1 MVMYDLIEKKRYGKE
16 LSKEEISFIVNGYTL
31 GQITDAQMS
40 SFLMAVTIH
49 SMTDKET
56 YFLTKCMQNSGES
69 IHLGLKAVDKH
80 STGGVSDT
88 TTLIITPILACL
100 NVLVAKM
107 SGRSLGFTGGTIDKL
122 EVFPGYIASQNLLNF
137 KKLIKQVG
145 CSIVSQSAQ
154 LAPADKLIY
163 ALRDKTATVD
173 SIPLIASSVMS
184 KKLACGAS
192 IILLDV
198 KYGSGAFMKKKS
210 DAINLAKLMVKIG
223 KMDGKEVFAI
233 VSNMNV
239 PLDSGI
245 GCVDEVKCALDIL
258 KGNNTTSK
266 LAKLS
271 KQLVKLLY
279 EAYTGI
285 HDKDIMQKIEEV
297 IHSGK
302 AIEKLAQMIE
312 CQGGDASYV
321 MHTELMPHSKY
332 TIEWKSDKAGYVHH
346 IDAYKIAKVVQ
357 HLKSMN
363 ISNELKPTQGLKL
376 TVDVGS
382 RVNANQ
388 ILCYIHTN
396 SKNNLDDIIKELESA
411 FVIKKSRPREQKL
424 IAKVIR

>member
-16 LSKEEISFIVNGYTL
+16 LTKEEISFIVNGYTL
-31 GQITDAQMS
+31 GQITDAEMS

-56 YFLTKCMQNSGES
+56 YYLTKCMQNSGES
-69 IHLGLKAVDKH
+69 IDLGLKAVDKH

-88 TTLIITPILACL
+88 TTLIVAPILACL

-122 EVFPGYIASQNLLNF
+122 EVFPGYIAGQNLLNF

-145 CSIVSQSAQ
+145 CSIVSQSTE

-192 IILLDV
+192 VILLDV
-198 KYGSGAFMKKKS
+198 KYGSGAFMKNKK
-210 DAINLAKLMVKIG
+210 DALALAKLMVKIG
-223 KMDGKEVFAI
+223 KMDGKQVFAI

-245 GCVDEVKCALDIL
+245 GCVDEVKCALDVL

-266 LAKLS
+266 LARLS
-271 KQLVKLLY
+271 KEIVKLLY
-279 EAYTGI
+279 KEYTGI
-285 HDKDIMQKIEEV
+285 DDKNIDAKIDEI

-302 AIEKLAQMIE
+302 ALEKLAQMIE

-321 MHTELMPHSKY
+321 MHTELLPHSKY
-332 TIEWKSDKAGYVHH
+332 TVEYKSKSAGHVHH
-346 IDAYKIAKVVQ
+346 IDAFKIARAVQ

-363 ISNELKPTQGLKL
+363 IATELKPTQGIKL
-376 TVDVGS
+376 NVDINSVVSVGQ
-382 RVNANQ
+382 V
-388 ILCYIHTN
+388 LCYIHTN
-396 SKNNLDDIIKELESA
+396 SKSDMESIIHELDSA
-411 FVIKKSRPREQKL
+411 FVIKKSKAREHKL